1 LSDLAIG
8 AHHKAKAEHRGDRPA
23 VAGVPRT
30 ARATTGDPMSSP
42 SLPSPTPF
50 PQAPAWT
57 ARVGMLAALMGCA
70 FLLLVLGLQFAR
82 GDLSWTRAQL
92 SLYLHGPY
100 GLWLRTAYCL
110 LAVAIAALGL
120 ALQASLAPVA
130 RSRATLMLFWAGGFG
145 LAMVA
150 VGDSYLP
157 EQAPALAPL
166 IHLLAAQ
173 TAFVC
178 VIAAV
183 LLQSWRF
190 RGDPRWHRHH
200 PWAWWWGWL
209 AFAVLFA
216 HAVLRLGPRGVGQ
229 KAAIVLIV
237 AWLVVVALRLARPPF
252 AGAAPPARS
261 RDNAGVFQPE
271 E

>member
-1 LSDLAIG
+1 MPS
-8 AHHKAKAEHRGDRPA
+8 PA
-23 VAGVPRT
+23 LPS
-30 ARATTGDPMSSP
+30 ATPSP
-42 SLPSPTPF
+42 SVPAHS
-50 PQAPAWT
+50 APAWT
-57 ARVGMLAALMGCA
+57 ARVGVLTALTGCA

-110 LAVAIAALGL
+110 LALAIAALGL
-120 ALQASLAPVA
+120 ALQASLTPVA
-130 RSRATLMLFWAGGFG
+130 RSRATLLLFWAGGFG

-157 EQAPALAPL
+157 EQAPALAPVV
-166 IHLLAAQ
+166 HLLAAQ

-183 LLQSWRF
+183 LLQSWGF
-190 RGDPRWHRHH
+190 RGDPCWRRHH
-200 PWAWWWGWL
+200 PLAWWWGWL

-216 HAVLRLGPRGVGQ
+216 HAVLRLGPRGAGQ
-229 KAAIVLIV
+229 KAAILLIV
-237 AWLVVVALRLARPPF
+237 AWLVMVALRLARLRSF
-252 AGAAPPARS
+252 TGAAPPARS

-271 E
+271 ER

>member
-1 LSDLAIG
+1 M
-8 AHHKAKAEHRGDRPA
+8 P
-23 VAGVPRT
+23 
-30 ARATTGDPMSSP
+30 SP
-42 SLPSPTPF
+42 SLPVASQS

-57 ARVGMLAALMGCA
+57 TAAGVLAALTGGA
-70 FLLLVLGLQFAR
+70 FLLLVLGLQFAP

-110 LAVAIAALGL
+110 LALAIAALAL
-120 ALQASLAPVA
+120 ALQASLAPAA
-130 RSRATLMLFWAGGFG
+130 RSRTILLLFWSGGLG

-157 EQAPALAPL
+157 EQAPALAPFV
-166 IHLLAAQ
+166 HLLAAQ

-178 VIAAV
+178 VIVAV

-190 RGDPRWHRHH
+190 RGDPRWQRHH
-200 PWAWWWGWL
+200 SSAWWLGWL

-216 HAVLRLGPRGVGQ
+216 HAVLRLGPRGAGQ

-237 AWLVVVALRLARPPF
+237 AWLVLAGLRLARPAF

-271 E
+271 ER